1 MRPLQLS
8 CTAPRCSVR
17 SIYTRGVHGVVCLLC
32 SVGAPPAALER
43 SSVKNSLNAAAGTAS
58 PLPESP
64 AEQPPAP
71 RSRSTE
77 AGCHPCMQSASA
89 GTKEEEK
96 SLCVWRTSAG
106 PSTAQHCCMFEVTKV
121 YMPRFLGCSMEHL
134 SLHAE
139 VLRPRLPS
147 FF

>member
-1 MRPLQLS
+1 MCLWS
-8 CTAPRCSVR
+8 TTAC
-17 SIYTRGVHGVVCLLC
+17 
-32 SVGAPPAALER
+32 
-43 SSVKNSLNAAAGTAS
+43 
-58 PLPESP
+58 
-64 AEQPPAP
+64 
-71 RSRSTE
+71 
-77 AGCHPCMQSASA
+77 
-89 GTKEEEK
+89 
-96 SLCVWRTSAG
+96 